1 MTKCSMVRGDS
12 TELDHLETKLRG
24 TDLLN
29 APLLNKQCAFSNEER
44 HALGIAGLMPSTVET
59 LEEQLRRELDA
70 FESYETLLERSLYLA
85 ELRDRNEVL
94 YFRLALEHVE
104 EMLPILYT
112 PEVGDFVKNYSHSYA
127 RPRGLY
133 ISYNDEDSI
142 EEILS
147 NRCMHEVDVIVVT
160 DSGAILGIGDQ
171 GVGGMGIP
179 IAKLAL
185 DSLCGAVHPA
195 RALPITL
202 DVGTNNKAL
211 LDDPL
216 YMGWRHERVE
226 GADYERFI
234 EKFVGA
240 IKKHLPGVL
249 LHWEDF
255 ARDNAERNLET
266 YRDRICSFNDDI
278 QGTAAVA
285 VATLYAALKATGQ
298 TMRDQRVVVFGSGA
312 AGLGNAD
319 QILAAMQR
327 EGLTQADAHAQI
339 WALDRYG
346 LVVEGMEGNTSQ
358 QQPYARSAAEVADWS
373 RNEQGQIDLA
383 ETVHRTKP
391 TILIG
396 TSTVS
401 GAFNEAI
408 VREMAASAEHPIIF
422 PMSNPTEKAEA
433 HPSDLLKWTDGRAL
447 IATGSPFDSV
457 KHASRTIRI
466 GQSNNAFIFPGLTLG
481 VIATG
486 ASRISDDM
494 LWAAMQALS
503 DLSPA
508 LQSVDNGLLPT
519 VDRLREVCLTVGTAV
534 AQQVVDEGLAREPLT
549 DTIEATIERHL
560 WTPHYLPVFPVT

>member
-1 MTKCSMVRGDS
+1 MTKCSMVRGGS
-12 TELDHLETKLRG
+12 TELDRLETKLRG
-24 TDLLN
+24 TELLN
-29 APLLNKQCAFSNEER
+29 APLLNKQCAFTMEER
-44 HALGIAGLMPSTVET
+44 HALGIAGLMPSVVET
-59 LEEQLRRELDA
+59 LEEQLQRELAA

-133 ISYNDEDSI
+133 IAYSDEDSI
-142 EEILS
+142 EEILG
-147 NRCMHEVDVIVVT
+147 NRCMHDVDVIVVT

-171 GVGGMGIP
+171 GIGGMGIP

-202 DVGTNNKAL
+202 DVGTNNKTL

-216 YMGWRHERVE
+216 YMGWRHERIE
-226 GADYERFI
+226 GSDYERFI
-234 EKFVGA
+234 EKFVSA
-240 IKKHLPGVL
+240 VEQHLPRVL

-255 ARDNAERNLET
+255 ARDNAERNLAT

-298 TMRDQRVVVFGSGA
+298 KMRDQRVVVFGAGA

-319 QILAAMQR
+319 QILAAMRR
-327 EGLTQADAHAQI
+327 EGLSEAEAHAQI

-346 LVVEGMEGNTSQ
+346 LVVEGMEGNTPQ
-358 QQPYARSAAEVADWS
+358 QKPSARPASEVVDWTRS
-373 RNEQGQIDLA
+373 DLGQIDLA

-396 TSTVS
+396 TSTVG
-401 GAFNEAI
+401 GALSEAI
-408 VREMAASAEHPIIF
+408 VREMADASEHPIIF

-433 HPSDLLKWTDGRAL
+433 NPSDLLDWTDGRAL
-447 IATGSPFDSV
+447 IATGSPFDPV
-457 KHASRTIRI
+457 HRHGRTVRI

-508 LQSVDNGLLPT
+508 LKSVDDGLLPS
-519 VDRLREVCLTVGTAV
+519 VERLREVCLAVATAV
-534 AQQVVDEGLAREPLT
+534 ARQVVDEGLSQEPVT
-549 DTIEATIERHL
+549 DAIEATIDRHL
-560 WTPHYLPVFPVT
+560 WTPRYLPVFPVK